1 MKRFIVPSLLLA
13 AVFCI
18 TLFCQSFTIMRQE
31 SLGLFINTPDFYREL
46 FLDPLPI
53 SNLIGSFLV
62 QFYANHFLGS
72 AIVAVMVL
80 LCYLLLKGAIGR
92 FVKYSGI
99 IASALA
105 CAAWWFIARAHHP
118 STGVFIVLLSFLLW
132 FICRLASKRSCRTFS
147 ENASFSIAVSS
158 LTIFASALLI
168 CFNPGV
174 AAMEKYAKVEYA
186 ASDYNW
192 NFLLRIVT
200 PEAASMQSSMVP
212 YALLALNAKGELTE
226 KISGYPLSKD
236 FGLDFGDDQ
245 SYSSYHFKSVLYSTL
260 GCPNEAVH
268 NLHQSGLLLPHGTSF
283 RTLRMLVQSNYSLS
297 DSLMVVKY
305 CDILDRSC
313 TNKRFVKFF
322 RDNPC
327 PQKDYNTA
335 SESSLAPMI
344 KTHDQM
350 GNMLQLEKAGLNS
363 DMAMERYAVYFG
375 LLN

>member
-1 MKRFIVPSLLLA
+1 MKRFFVPLFLLI
-13 AVFCI
+13 AVFCV

-46 FLDPLPI
+46 FLDPLPV

-62 QFYANHFLGS
+62 QFYANHYLG
-72 AIVAVMVL
+72 ATIVAVMVV
-80 LCYLLLKGAIGR
+80 LCYFLLKGAIGR

-99 IASALA
+99 AAAVSAG
-105 CAAWWFIARAHHP
+105 AAWWLIARAHHP

-132 FICRLASKRSCRTFS
+132 CLSRLVPKRSTISFS
-147 ENASFSIAVSS
+147 ENYSLSIIISSFAIS
-158 LTIFASALLI
+158 ASALLI

-192 NFLLRIVT
+192 NFLLRIAT
-200 PEAASMQSSMVP
+200 PEAASKQRLMVP
-212 YALLALNAKGELTE
+212 YALLALNARGELTE
-226 KISGYPLSKD
+226 KMSDYPLSNG

-245 SYSSYHFKSVLYSTL
+245 SYSSYHFKSVLYSAL

-268 NLHQSGLLLPHGTSF
+268 NLHQSGMLLPHGTSF
-283 RTLRMLVQSNYSLS
+283 RTLRMLVQSNYSLC

-322 RDNPC
+322 RDHPC

-335 SESSLAPMI
+335 SESSVAPMV

-350 GNMLQLEKAGLNS
+350 MNMLQLEKAGLNS
-363 DMAMERYAVYFG
+363 DMAMERYASYFG
-375 LLN
+375 LIN